1 MPNPVPKWWNQAEF
15 PSLGGKALRTLAPAG
30 LAYGANQVAGATND
44 EANSAAITALGVQGA
59 MNAGSAFNRGRAL
72 RQPQKFLQGAKEN
85 LQLELGRAGIK
96 SPKDVLPEQA
106 PYDKSL
112 AALDA
117 NGIKYSP
124 EYAAALA
131 TPAAQRNQQQ
141 HDLVWNAGKAQGRD
155 PQLDAKAVAEHAAN
169 EAALKAKTAPIEQ
182 AQALVDA
189 GQQTLD
195 SVKAN
200 QAPGKERSADR
211 NAVIGGAAGL
221 ASTPALNT
229 LQTAGDKL
237 SSQPGDPNAPSWG
250 GAPYRGVRD
259 AAITGVSNVIGKPK
273 PDEPGLPW
281 GKIAIGGGA
290 AALLAALLYKTMG
303 KSKDEDE
310 DSDDEG

>member
-1 MPNPVPKWWNQAEF
+1 MPNPVPKWWTQAQF
-15 PSLGGKALRTLAPAG
+15 PSLGGKALRTLAPTG

-44 EANSAAITALGVQGA
+44 EANSAAITALGTQGVMGA
-59 MNAGSAFNRGRAL
+59 ASAFNRGRAL
-72 RQPQKFLQGAKEN
+72 KQPQRFLRGAKDN
-85 LQLELGRAGIK
+85 LKVELGRAGIK
-96 SPKDVLPEQA
+96 SPKDVLPEQDVH
-106 PYDKSL
+106 DKSL

-131 TPAAQRNQQQ
+131 TPVAQRNKQQ
-141 HDLVWNAGKAQGRD
+141 HDLVWDAGKAQGKD
-155 PQLDAKAVAEHAAN
+155 PMIDAKAVADHAAN

-182 AQALVDA
+182 AQSLVDT
-189 GQQTLD
+189 GQQTVD
-195 SVKAN
+195 AIKAN

-211 NAVIGGAAGL
+211 NAVIAGAAGL
-221 ASTPALNT
+221 ASTPALNA
-229 LQTAGDKL
+229 LQTTGDKL
-237 SSQPGDPNAPSWG
+237 SSKPGDPNAPSWG

-303 KSKDEDE
+303 KGESE
-310 DSDDEG
+310 DSDEEG